1 MATRINLLPWRE
13 ERRQQRQ
20 KEFLLMV
27 VAAVILAVG
36 IVYLGDNYY
45 QGRIAYQEERNELLR
60 SEISKLED
68 QLQKISELKETK
80 RQLVN
85 RMEVIQDLQKGR
97 PQIVHMFEEL
107 VTTLPSQL
115 YLERVQDRGNR
126 ISISGVAVS
135 NARVADYMT
144 NLQNSPWF
152 QSPDLGRVEEQ
163 DQGDSTIYQFSL
175 SVKQA
180 SPDDQS
186 DNNSGGGQ

>member
-1 MATRINLLPWRE
+1 
-13 ERRQQRQ
+13 
-20 KEFLLMV
+20 MV
-27 VAAVILAVG
+27 AAAVILGAG

-45 QGRIAYQEERNELLR
+45 QGRIAYQEERNQLLR
-60 SEISKLED
+60 SEISELDD
-68 QLQKISELKETK
+68 QLEKISELKETK

-85 RMEVIQDLQKGR
+85 RMNVIQDLQKGR

-115 YLERVQDRGNR
+115 YLEQIEDRGER

-135 NARVADYMT
+135 NARVADFMT

-163 DQGDSTIYQFSL
+163 DQGDTTIYQFSL
-175 SVKQA
+175 SVAQA
-180 SPDDQS
+180 SPDEESND
-186 DNNSGGGQ
+186 NSGGGQ